1 MASRAKFKYFLFY
14 LEFCQTS
21 HTLETDYHNH
31 SVDNSRPKFCIFLIK
46 LEKSEI
52 LIGPFILAGLVASV
66 ILAILV
72 YRIRTFNDCPEAA
85 AELRKQ
91 IEQAREDLSAKG
103 FKFD

>member
-1 MASRAKFKYFLFY
+1 MTKLAEWLVGVGSAATLWYLLYTRAI
-14 LEFCQTS
+14 ETS
-21 HTLETDYHNH
+21 LSD
-31 SVDNSRPKFCIFLIK
+31 
-46 LEKSEI
+46 SEI
-52 LIGPFILAGLVASV
+52 LIGPFVLAGLVATV

-91 IEQAREDLSAKG
+91 IEQARQDLSAKG